1 MDELTTVGR
10 HPERGRYDPESI
22 AGILDSGFICQVG
35 FVADGRPVVMPTM
48 YARVDDVAYIHGS
61 SLARWLS
68 IIDGAEVC
76 LSATVADGIVFAR
89 SAFNH
94 SLNYRSVVAFGRA
107 VVVTDAE
114 EKLAALHAIVERVQP
129 GRWDDVRR
137 PSEGE
142 LRATTVLRI
151 PLDRASAKVRSGPPI
166 DAAADYDSS
175 YWAGI
180 VPLESVRRE
189 PIPDPKLREGIPAPA
204 YLRVAHSR

>member
-1 MDELTTVGR
+1 MDELIAVGR
-10 HPERGRYDPESI
+10 HPERGRYDSESI
-22 AGILDSGFICQVG
+22 AGILDAGFICQVG
-35 FVADGRPVVMPTM
+35 FVVEGRPVVMPTM
-48 YARVDDVAYIHGS
+48 YARTGDVAYIHGS

-76 LSATVADGIVFAR
+76 LSATIVDGIVFAR

-94 SLNYRSVVAFGRA
+94 SLNYRSVVAFGCA
-107 VVVTDAE
+107 TVVNDGE
-114 EKLAALHAIVERVQP
+114 EKLAALHAIVDRVQP

-166 DAAADYDSS
+166 DATADYDSS
-175 YWAGI
+175 YWAGV
-180 VPLESVRRE
+180 VPLESLRGE
-189 PIPDPKLREGIPAPA
+189 PIPDPKLREGIPTPD
-204 YLRVAHSR
+204 YLRVR